1 MTKLKGKMEAFLG
14 IDPDE
19 ERVRM
24 KQLAKTDNFRTV
36 IDCWQKSFPDS
47 AVRDL
52 AEKRM
57 EEIVARVSH
66 AAALLRIRKEV
77 PFESELAHIVD
88 NALNTVL
95 PAWLGRPSDLEWVLR
110 KTQEHYHLK
119 KLRRHFE
126 KRALE
131 LIDKINPSEVSVE
144 YLVAMR
150 KLAPR
155 KTLLER
161 KLEFGIAL
169 CLDEQDP
176 NTVQEIDRLM
186 DVCASLE
193 ESTDQSLRKVKAAFG
208 NHFAEYLPQVLLKTR
223 SLETLLKWCGI
234 VRFDKEVF
242 HLIVIRFAKILF
254 SDKNIEN
261 LIELFNA
268 SGDIVEINQ
277 MIDRRLVEL
286 LHDYLP
292 KEKDL
297 RKLID
302 MRMKCTLATDNK
314 WEEHVEFRMLELVD
328 EINDGRIPRWLPDI
342 LERKGI
348 LTGDKIPFMENDLV
362 AAVGRRYTSLYA
374 PYQ

>member
-36 IDCWQKSFPDS
+36 VDCWQKSFPDS

-66 AAALLRIRKEV
+66 ADALLRIRKEV
-77 PFESELAHIVD
+77 PFDSELAEIVD
-88 NALNTVL
+88 RALNVEL
-95 PAWLGRPSDLEWVLR
+95 PALLEGVERLEGILR
-110 KTQEHYHLK
+110 RMSENYHLK

-169 CLDEQDP
+169 CLDEQNP

-186 DVCASLE
+186 DVCASLK
-193 ESTDQSLRKVKAAFG
+193 ESTDQSLRKVKTVFG

-234 VRFDKEVF
+234 ARFDKAVLR
-242 HLIVIRFAKILF
+242 LIVIRLAELLFKDKDIEKLIL
-254 SDKNIEN
+254 
-261 LIELFNA
+261 LFNE
-268 SGDIVEINQ
+268 SGDIPEINQ

-286 LHDYLP
+286 LHGYLP
-292 KEKDL
+292 REKDL

-302 MRMKCTLATDNK
+302 MRMKCTLAKDNK

-348 LTGDKIPFMENDLV
+348 PTGDKIPFMENDLV

-374 PYQ
+374 PYR